1 MLNPTGVNEVF
12 CINGKTGA
20 ISSRG
25 QLDRETL
32 ASYVLQVRA
41 SDMAAPSLRKQSENV
56 VRINV
61 LDENDNFPHF
71 SNRSYAKRHR
81 LEKQP
86 SDYQYSC
93 YRF

>member
-32 ASYVLQVRA
+32 ASYVLQVGA
-41 SDMAAPSLRKQSENV
+41 SDMAG
-56 VRINV
+56 
-61 LDENDNFPHF
+61 
-71 SNRSYAKRHR
+71 
-81 LEKQP
+81 
-86 SDYQYSC
+86 
-93 YRF
+93 